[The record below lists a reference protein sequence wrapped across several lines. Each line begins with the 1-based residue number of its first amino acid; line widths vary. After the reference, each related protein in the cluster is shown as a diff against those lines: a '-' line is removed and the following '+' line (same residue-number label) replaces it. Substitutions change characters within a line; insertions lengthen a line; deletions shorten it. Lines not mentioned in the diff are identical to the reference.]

1 MSFLLRKNS
10 VTIFY
15 MMMLFVSMT
24 INAVGA
30 TGVKIDTELTG
41 EALVNKHCTRCHLAP
56 NPSDLS
62 KEYWSFAV
70 HYMGFYVGMKG
81 DELEG
86 LKMSDVPPEWEPEP
100 DYTKRYILEDSE
112 GYIRDLYPFK
122 PYIPTEPM
130 MSKAEF
136 KEIRDFFVSNA
147 KTWKEMEIKR
157 TKAPLAKGFKPVFPK
172 LELEP
177 NTLILSSQVD
187 EKRRRLY
194 VGRSVID
201 DWVGGGERQ
210 EGFEKWDDI
219 VVLNLDTGKRIGH
232 KKLTSDPIDMSLTET
247 GVRVMTHGRFPMSKV
262 GIAAMT
268 DWEFEDGGSK
278 ARMLVNG
285 KQRLVKFNNGDFN
298 GDGLEDI
305 VASAFGDGIMSDAN
319 SELTVYWQLPDY
331 GKKWKNAPAEIASEV
346 LTGALRSTIISTQG
360 GIISNAV
367 ADMNNDG
374 KLDIVALVAQGRQE
388 LLVFINNGD
397 ETFTRHLIEENSP
410 SFGGN
415 NVEVSD
421 FDNDGYVDILV
432 LNGDNVAG
440 NHVGPI
446 VPAPRPQ
453 HSVRVFKN
461 YGNLKFVKH
470 FHYPM
475 HGATRGVVYDFD
487 EDGDDDI
494 AVISLFPQWS
504 EAEPESFVYL
514 ENKGGLNF
522 VPQSFSSE
530 YFGVWSSIEIGDV
543 NGDNKKDII
552 LGLGD
557 FPELVPA
564 DWKTRKIMQGR
575 EGNAQS
581 ILFLLNTHKVP
592 VKTAKID

>member
-1 MSFLLRKNS
+1 MFN
-10 VTIFY
+10 
-15 MMMLFVSMT
+15 MMMFIVAM
-24 INAVGA
+24 IMANVGA
-30 TGVKIDTELTG
+30 TEAKTG
-41 EALVNKHCTRCHLAP
+41 AGLSGKKLVDKHCTRCHLAP

-81 DELEG
+81 DEFDD
-86 LKMSDVPPEWEPEP
+86 LKMSSVPPEWEPEP

-122 PYIPTEPM
+122 PYIPAEPM

-147 KTWKEMEIKR
+147 KVWQEMEIKR
-157 TKAPLAKGFKPVFPK
+157 KKAPLAKGFNPVFPK
-172 LELEP
+172 LDLEP

-210 EGFEKWDDI
+210 EGFDKWDDI
-219 VVLNLDTGKRIGH
+219 VVLNLDTGKRIGQ
-232 KKLTSDPIDMSLTET
+232 KKLTSDPIDMSLTDT
-247 GVRVMTHGRFPMSKV
+247 GVRVLTHGRFPMSKV

-268 DWEFEDGGSK
+268 DWEFEEGKSK

-285 KQRLVKFNNGDFN
+285 KQRLVKFDNADFN

-319 SELTVYWQLPDY
+319 TELTVYWQQPDY
-331 GKKWKNAPAEIASEV
+331 EKKWQDAPAEIATEV

-367 ADMNNDG
+367 GDMNNDG

-522 VPQSFSSE
+522 VPQSFSSD

-564 DWKTRKIMQGR
+564 DWKTRNIMQGR

-592 VKTAKID
+592 GK